1 MSNNAPEA
9 VVLPLNQTLE
19 GYINFSCEYFGSAV
33 TSRGI
38 FQNGNPMRHPVPF
51 LFVQL
56 GIAIILTAILRVL
69 LRPLKQTRF
78 VAEILAGIML
88 GPSMFHL
95 FGKADYFDS
104 LITERERTIMNV
116 LETVGLLTYSFVVGV
131 RTDISIVKTAGKL
144 AWVIGLFAFVFP
156 LALVLPAVEIWK
168 KYVKYD
174 NHFFLYWTGI
184 LATST
189 SFQVISVLLEDLN
202 LLNSELGR
210 LILSS
215 GLISSV
221 CSWIFRIYNNYF
233 TFSKYVKYQILDNFK
248 TEITRATS
256 VLTVVFV
263 LRPFMF
269 WLMRRIAEGKS
280 IKESHFFVMIVMFL
294 TVCFASEYLSMSGY
308 FGAMILGLSVPPGQP
323 LGSGVVE
330 KLDAF
335 ISAVLLPVCLIGV
348 GRYVNIFQI
357 TMKHYIQAEIII
369 LLALFGKVAAGV
381 IPAVISRM
389 PYKDS
394 FALGLVLSAPGFWD
408 VLFFKLYLRY
418 TLVDPEFYTILTV
431 MAVLTKAVLTPLIY
445 YLYDPSKRY
454 SNYKRRTVQ
463 QSRNEHELRILL
475 CLHEED
481 QVFTLMNV
489 LKATHPTREKPIG
502 AFVLDLIKLVGRYH
516 PLLINHQFHQ
526 RHSTTLTRTDR
537 IINAFNQYELCSEGS
552 IRHQHYTSMTPY
564 ATMHDDICTLALEK
578 STSILIFPF
587 QKSDNSP
594 IPGVIKNLLDKAP
607 CSVGILVDKRIIT
620 HWRFDS
626 HNQTRISVCVVF
638 AGGPD
643 AREALAYGMRMA
655 ANPATRLTVLRLISE
670 DEFFSDMLET
680 RHDIDL
686 IRKLRAEYSDNQRIE
701 YREEIVKDGVGTS
714 KVILSLDDH
723 YDFML
728 VGRRLH
734 SDSPLLTGLV
744 DWSHHT
750 QPQELGII
758 GEMLSS
764 SDTKCS
770 ASVLVVQ
777 QQFTVEDVAHAH
789 QD

>member
-1 MSNNAPEA
+1 MSDNAPEG
-9 VVLPLNQTLE
+9 VVLPFTQKFGIIT
-19 GYINFSCEYFGSAV
+19 FSCEYFGSAV
-33 TSRGI
+33 TSKGI
-38 FQNGNPMRHPVPF
+38 FRNGNPMHHPVPC

-56 GIAIILTAILRVL
+56 GTAIILTAILRVL
-69 LRPLKQTRF
+69 LRPLKQPRF

-95 FGKADYFDS
+95 FGKAYYFDT
-104 LITERERTIMNV
+104 LITEREKKIMNV
-116 LETVGLLTYSFVVGV
+116 LETVGLMTYSFVVGV

-144 AWVIGLFAFVFP
+144 AWIIGLFALVFP
-156 LALVLPAVEIWK
+156 FALVFTAVEIWK
-168 KYVKYD
+168 KYID
-174 NHFFLYWTGI
+174 FGNHFILYWTSI
-184 LATST
+184 LAAST

-221 CSWIFRIYNNYF
+221 CSWIFRVYLSYY
-233 TFSKYVKYQILDNFK
+233 TWSKLVKFRILDNFK
-248 TEITRATS
+248 TEITR
-256 VLTVVFV
+256 VIGILIIVFV

-269 WLMRRIAEGKS
+269 WLMRRIPEGQS
-280 IKESHFFVMIVMFL
+280 IKESHFVVMIVMFL
-294 TVCFASEYLSMSGY
+294 TVSLTSESMGFSSF
-308 FGAMILGLSVPPGQP
+308 FGAMALGLSVPPGQP

-335 ISAVLLPVCLIGV
+335 ISVVLLPVYLIGV

-357 TMKHYIQAEIII
+357 TMKHYIQAESII
-369 LLALFGKVAAGV
+369 LLAFFGKVVAGV
-381 IPAVISRM
+381 IPALISGM

-394 FALGLVLSAPGFWD
+394 FVLGLLLRARGFWD
-408 VLFFKLYLRY
+408 VLLFKLYLRY
-418 TLVDPEFYTILTV
+418 TLIDSEFYTILTV
-431 MAVLTKAVLTPLIY
+431 MAVLTEAVLTPLIY

-454 SNYKRRTVQ
+454 SNYKRRTVH

-481 QVFTLMNV
+481 QVFSLMNV
-489 LKATHPTREKPIG
+489 LKATYPTREKPIG
-502 AFVLDLIKLVGRYH
+502 AFVLDLIELVGRDQ
-516 PLLINHQFHQ
+516 PLFINHQFHE

-537 IINAFNQYELCSEGS
+537 IISAFNQYKLRSEGS

-564 ATMHDDICTLALEK
+564 ATMHDDICALALEK

-620 HWRFDS
+620 HWRSDS
-626 HNQTRISVCVVF
+626 HNQARISVCVFFV
-638 AGGPD
+638 GGPD
-643 AREALAYGMRMA
+643 AREALACGMRMA
-655 ANPATRLTVLRLISE
+655 SNPAISLTVLRLISE
-670 DEFFSDMLET
+670 EDFVSDMSET
-680 RHDIDL
+680 RYDIDL
-686 IRKLRAEYSDNQRIE
+686 ILELKADYDDNQRIE

-723 YDFML
+723 YDLML
-728 VGRRLH
+728 VGRRLD
-734 SDSPLLTGLV
+734 SDSPFVKGLV
-744 DWSHHT
+744 DWSHT
-750 QPQELGII
+750 QELGII
-758 GEMLSS
+758 GDMLASP
-764 SDTKCS
+764 DMKCS

>member
-1 MSNNAPEA
+1 MSDNAPEG
-9 VVLPLNQTLE
+9 VVLPFTQTFFSFLT
-19 GYINFSCEYFGSAV
+19 FSCEYFGSAV
-33 TSRGI
+33 TSKGI
-38 FQNGNPMRHPVPF
+38 FRNDNPMHHPVPF

-69 LRPLKQTRF
+69 LRPLKQPRF

-95 FGKADYFDS
+95 FGKADYFNS
-104 LITERERTIMNV
+104 LITEREKKIMGV
-116 LETVGLLTYSFVVGV
+116 LEMVGLMTYSFVVGV

-144 AWVIGLFAFVFP
+144 AWVIGIFAIVFP

-168 KYVKYD
+168 KYID
-174 NHFFLYWTGI
+174 FGNHLFLYWTGI

-210 LILSS
+210 LVLSS

-221 CSWIFRIYNNYF
+221 CSWIFRIYNSYF
-233 TFSKYVKYQILDNFK
+233 TFSKFVNYQILDNFK
-248 TEITRATS
+248 TEITRATC
-256 VLTVVFV
+256 VLTVIFV

-269 WLMRRIAEGKS
+269 WLMRRIPEGKS

-294 TVCFASEYLSMSGY
+294 TVCFASEYSGLSCS
-308 FGAMILGLSVPPGQP
+308 FGAMVLGLSVPPGQP

-335 ISAVLLPVCLIGV
+335 ISAVLLPVYLIGV

-357 TMKHYIQAEIII
+357 TMKSYIQAGIII
-369 LLALFGKVAAGV
+369 LLAFIGKVAAGV
-381 IPAVISRM
+381 IPAIISRM

-394 FALGLVLSAPGFWD
+394 FALGLVLGAPGFWD
-408 VLFFKLYLRY
+408 VLFFKLYMRY
-418 TLVDPEFYTILTV
+418 TLIDSEFYTILTV
-431 MAVLTKAVLTPLIY
+431 MAVLTKAVLTPVIY
-445 YLYDPSKRY
+445 FLYDPSKRY

-463 QSRNEHELRILL
+463 QSKNEHELRILL

-481 QVFTLMNV
+481 QVFSLMNV
-489 LKATHPTREKPIG
+489 LKATYPTRAKPIG
-502 AFVLDLIKLVGRYH
+502 AFVLDLIELVGRYH
-516 PLLINHQFHQ
+516 PLLINHQFHE

-537 IINAFNQYELCSEGS
+537 IISAFNQYEQCSEGA

-564 ATMHDDICTLALEK
+564 ATMHDDICALALEK
-578 STSILIFPF
+578 STSILIVPF
-587 QKSDNSP
+587 QKSGNSP
-594 IPGVIKNLLDKAP
+594 IPGVIENLLDKAP

-620 HWRFDS
+620 HWRSDS

-638 AGGPD
+638 VGGPD

-670 DEFFSDMLET
+670 DEFVSDMSET
-680 RHDIDL
+680 RQDIDL
-686 IRKLRAEYSDNQRIE
+686 IQELRAEYNDNQRIE
-701 YREEIVKDGVGTS
+701 YREEIVQDGVGTS

-728 VGRRLH
+728 VGRRLD
-734 SDSPLLTGLV
+734 SDSPLVTGLV
-744 DWSHHT
+744 DWNHT
-750 QPQELGII
+750 QELGII
-758 GEMLSS
+758 GDMLAS
-764 SDTKCS
+764 SDMKCS

-777 QQFTVEDVAHAH
+777 QQFTVEDVAHEH